1 MIFFSDEL
9 PNYFSAESEIEWKL
23 GAGCAGS
30 FKSCGETVQVV
41 FLLVDVS
48 RTSQRLDE
56 VSRFQGHYLVLNVCK
71 RLIEKNFTQS
81 VF

>member
-41 FLLVDVS
+41 FLLVDV
-48 RTSQRLDE
+48 L
-56 VSRFQGHYLVLNVCK
+56 K
-71 RLIEKNFTQS
+71 RLKDLVKLT
-81 VF
+81 VFKDNIR